1 MTEPIDSSKEAMNLR
16 EEPSFPTGDPS
27 YPLEDSSFP
36 LKDSSIPTASSS
48 FPPAKTKETQAHT
61 ISLPYLPP
69 SPSAPSRG
77 KSNNFEPFFGD

>member
-16 EEPSFPTGDPS
+16 EEPS
-27 YPLEDSSFP
+27 YPLEDSSYTLQDMSFP
-36 LKDSSIPTASSS
+36 LQDMS

-77 KSNNFEPFFGD
+77 KSNNFEPFFDD

>member
-1 MTEPIDSSKEAMNLR
+1 MTEPIDGSKEAMNLR
-16 EEPSFPTGDPS
+16 EEPSFP
-27 YPLEDSSFP
+27 LEDSSYTLQDMSFP
-36 LKDSSIPTASSS
+36 LQDMS
-48 FPPAKTKETQAHT
+48 FPPTKAKETPAHT

>member
-1 MTEPIDSSKEAMNLR
+1 MTKPIDGSKEAMNLR
-16 EEPSFPTGDPS
+16 EDPS
-27 YPLEDSSFP
+27 YPLEDSS
-36 LKDSSIPTASSS
+36 IPSASSS
-48 FPPAKTKETQAHT
+48 FPPAKTKETPAHT

>member
-1 MTEPIDSSKEAMNLR
+1 MTEPIDGSKEAMNLR
-16 EEPSFPTGDPS
+16 EEPSFPHEDS
-27 YPLEDSSFP
+27 SFLHEDSSFP
-36 LKDSSIPTASSS
+36 SASSS

-61 ISLPYLPP
+61 LSPPNLPP